1 MWGDATINRHMGYA
15 RHVFAL
21 ALKDEKITRS
31 PFAGIKFFPEVTTT
45 RFLSEEELIR
55 IRVSWP
61 PVIGR
66 WLPWLWK
73 PA

>member
-1 MWGDATINRHMGYA
+1 M
-15 RHVFAL
+15 FAL

-55 IRVSWP
+55 LQGVMQPR
-61 PVIGR
+61 IGR
-66 WLPWLWK
+66 WSRWRSK
-73 PA
+73 RD